1 MVSKTVCCSFILL
14 ICFLSGVQAQDITLN
29 GTISDRQTGQKL
41 EMANITMQEVAGD
54 GFKGTTTDGNGLF
67 QFSDLQTGQYIFKV
81 QYIGYKV
88 YTDTLLFEDD
98 GVTIQKNVR
107 LERSSES
114 LDEVTITEAA
124 EDVEAGKKTI
134 EVEEIGRVPTPAG
147 SADLAS
153 YLITQPGVVST
164 GDRGGNLFIRGG
176 TPSENL
182 VLMDGSLVYRPF
194 HILGFFSV
202 FPEDVISGVDL
213 YAGGFGPEY
222 RSRTS
227 SVMDVQLKYGNLYNT
242 NWSASVSPFI
252 SDLFIETPVKEGES
266 SVMVSLRGSL
276 IEEAS
281 DLYLQEQ
288 QPLRFNSQLVK
299 YSNVS
304 EQMLCSTHFLR
315 TYDRGKLDFEEGD
328 YFKWSNYVL
337 GGHCGGV
344 SEESFV
350 DLNFGASYF
359 NNEAGG
365 DPSRLRTSNAF
376 KFNFEVSLA
385 KYLDDWRIDYGFF
398 TNYRS
403 LNYNIANQ
411 FLSFQESSEAL
422 LSTGFY
428 ASLNIPF
435 WDNFSVEP
443 GVSYTNYLEK
453 LESSIEPRLQLSWQ
467 PRGKVNE
474 EIHAA
479 VGIYKQPLIGLTDYR
494 DAGSAFTAW
503 IPMPDTQRTQE
514 AKHALL
520 GWRQPIGQ
528 FLDFS
533 VEGYYKDM
541 RSIPVS
547 VWSPVAKFQANF
559 EYAKGNVHGVDIRL
573 DFDHR
578 HVYAGIG
585 YGYSYTIYETEQEH
599 FDTWFGESTLRYH
612 PPHDRRHQFNAQAGL
627 EFGNFSANLSWMYG
641 SGLPYTRPLGFDS
654 FFSFRERPPDVK
666 GEYGNPRV
674 LVEKPFEGRLP
685 DFHRLDVSVEQIF
698 EFNKIQMT
706 VQGGAVNAYNWQ
718 NIFFYDVFTQ
728 RGINQLPLMPYISL
742 ELGSI

>member
-1 MVSKTVCCSFILL
+1 MVSKTVCCCSFILL
-14 ICFLSGVQAQDITLN
+14 IGLLTDVQAQDITLN

-41 EMANITMQEVAGD
+41 EMANITLQEVAGD
-54 GFKGTTTDGNGLF
+54 DLKGTTTDANGLY
-67 QFSDLQTGQYIFKV
+67 QFSGLQTGEYLFKV
-81 QYIGYKV
+81 QYLGYKT
-88 YTDTLLFEDD
+88 YTDTLTLEQS
-98 GVTIQKNVR
+98 GQTIQNNIR

-114 LDEVTITEAA
+114 LEEVTITEAA

-134 EVEEIGRVPTPAG
+134 EVVEIGRVPTPAG

-182 VLMDGSLVYRPF
+182 VLMDGSLVYQPF

-202 FPEDVISGVDL
+202 FPEDVISEVNL
-213 YAGGFGPEY
+213 YAGGFGAEY

-252 SDLFIETPVKEGES
+252 SDLFLETPIKEGES

-276 IEEAS
+276 IEGAS
-281 DLYLQEQ
+281 GMYLQEQ

-315 TYDRGKLDFEEGD
+315 TYDRGKLDFEGGD
-328 YFKWSNYVL
+328 FFKWSNYVV

-350 DLNFGASYF
+350 DMNFGISYF
-359 NNEAGG
+359 DNEAGG

-376 KFNFEVSLA
+376 KFNFEVNLA
-385 KYLDDWRIDYGFF
+385 KYLDDWRIEYGFF

-403 LNYNIANQ
+403 LKYNIANQ
-411 FLSFQESSEAL
+411 FLSFQESDEAL
-422 LSTGFY
+422 LSTGFF
-428 ASLNIPF
+428 ASLSIPF
-435 WDNFSVEP
+435 WDNP

-453 LESSIEPRLQLSWQ
+453 LDSSIEPRLQLSWQ
-467 PRGKVNE
+467 PRGKVDE

-479 VGIYKQPLIGLTDYR
+479 VGIYKQPLIGLSDYR

-520 GWRQPIGQ
+520 GWRQPIGR

-541 RSIPVS
+541 RSIPIS

-559 EYAKGNVHGVDIRL
+559 EYAEGDVHGVDIRL

-578 HVYAGIG
+578 HFYAGLG

-627 EFGNFSANLSWMYG
+627 EIGNFKANLSWMYG

-654 FFSFRERPPDVK
+654 FFSFEERPPDVR

-685 DFHRLDVSVEQIF
+685 DFHRLDVSLEQIF
-698 EFNKIQMT
+698 EFQKIQMT
-706 VQGGAVNAYNWQ
+706 VQAGAVNAYNWQ

-728 RGINQLPLMPYISL
+728 RGINQLPFMPYISL